1 MDIFNPGFF
10 FDLSS
15 VRYGQIFKRYTV
27 VWEIVRDIKDICIE
41 VSEGRESS
49 VLEIGC
55 FQKPL
60 PETVVLWQGRL
71 YRKGFKIQGGDTT
84 KGSFK
89 VIVEGEETSEAS
101 VIYAGAILWDEKIW
115 IGDGVVIE
123 PGALVKGPVVI
134 GNNSEIRH
142 GAYIRGRVLIGDRC
156 VVGHTTEVKNA
167 VFMDDA
173 KAGHFAYV
181 GDSILGKS
189 VNLGAGT
196 KLANLKMNRRMITI
210 RVNKEEIP
218 TNLHKLG
225 AILGDGTETGC
236 NSVTNPGVLIG
247 PGSLIWPGVVVPG
260 GYYPSNSSLTPS

>member
-1 MDIFNPGFF
+1 MDIFKPGFF

-15 VRYGQIFKRYTV
+15 VRYGHIFKRYNP
-27 VWEIVRDIKDICIE
+27 VWEIIRNIKDICIE
-41 VSEGRESS
+41 ASEGKESPIA
-49 VLEIGC
+49 EIGYL
-55 FQKPL
+55 QKPL
-60 PETVVLWQGRL
+60 PETIVLWQGRI
-71 YRKGFKIQGGDTT
+71 YHRGFKIEGGDPT

-89 VIVEGEETSEAS
+89 VIIDGLETTEAS
-101 VIYAGAILWDEKIW
+101 VIYAGAVFWDDRVW
-115 IGDGVVIE
+115 IGNGVVIE
-123 PGALVKGPVVI
+123 PGALIKGPTVI
-134 GNNSEIRH
+134 GDNSEIRQ
-142 GAYIRGRVLIGDRC
+142 GAYVRGRVLIGDRC

-181 GDSILGKS
+181 GDSILGKG

-196 KLANLKMNRRMITI
+196 KLANLKMNRRSVTI
-210 RVNKEEIP
+210 RIEREEIP

-247 PGSLIWPGVVVPG
+247 PGSLVWPGVVVPN
-260 GYYPSNSSLTPS
+260 GYYPANSSLTSP